1 MFQRIK
7 DDLDMVLEL
16 DPAAKNRFEVLL
28 TYSGIHAVWAHLVA
42 HWFYKKDLK
51 LIARIISQVMR
62 FLTGIEIHPGANIGR
77 RLFIDHGM
85 GVVICET
92 CNIGNNVTIYQG
104 VTLGGTGKEDHKR
117 HPDIDDNVLIAAGAK
132 VLGNIRIGESS
143 NVGANSVVLKN
154 VPAHSTVV
162 GIPGHVVK
170 QHGQRVRKHNN
181 FDHRDLPDPLFE
193 KLLELE
199 KEVNNF
205 RREVGNEVKDGSH
218 I

>member
-1 MFQRIK
+1 MFQRVK
-7 DDLDMVLEL
+7 EDLSMVLEL
-16 DPAAKNRFEVLL
+16 DPAAKNKFEAFF
-28 TYSGIHAVWAHLVA
+28 TYSGVHAVWAHLIA
-42 HWFYKKDLK
+42 HWFYKKNFK
-51 LIARIISQVMR
+51 VIARVISQVSR
-62 FLTGIEIHPGANIGR
+62 FFTGVEIHPGANIGR

-85 GVVICET
+85 GVVIGET
-92 CNIGNNVTIYQG
+92 CNIGNDVTIYQG

-154 VPAHSTVV
+154 VPPHSTVV

-181 FDHRDLPDPLFE
+181 FDHRDLPDQLFE

-199 KEVNNF
+199 KDISNF
-205 RREVGNEVKDGSH
+205 RKEVGNEVKDGSH